1 MKLRKKNKEEFKMEN
16 LLKDT
21 VIQLLGIIIGG
32 CLAVAS
38 AYAGL
43 LVARATQKIKLE
55 IEKLNDET
63 QKKILDD
70 TLDRVDK
77 LLQTNIIAM
86 ENTVKKDML
95 ASIAD
100 GKIEKAELKTLA
112 DNVKN
117 NVLKQ
122 LGDDSVA
129 VLNNSLG
136 DVNGYL
142 EVKIEEILA
151 QIKAQ

>member
-1 MKLRKKNKEEFKMEN
+1 MEN

-21 VIQLLGIIIGG
+21 VVQLLGVIIGG
-32 CLAVAS
+32 CLAIVT
-38 AYAGL
+38 AYASL
-43 LVARATQKIKLE
+43 LIARATQKIKLE
-55 IEKLNDET
+55 IENLNDET
-63 QKKILDD
+63 QKKIFNDA
-70 TLDRVDK
+70 LDRVDS
-77 LLQTNIIAM
+77 LLQTNIVAM

-122 LGDDSVA
+122 LGDDSLA
-129 VLNNSLG
+129 VLNDSLG

>member
-1 MKLRKKNKEEFKMEN
+1 MEN

-21 VIQLLGIIIGG
+21 VVQLLGVIIGG
-32 CLAVAS
+32 CLAIAT

-43 LVARATQKIKLE
+43 LIARATQKIKLE

-63 QKKILDD
+63 QKKIFNDA
-70 TLDRVDK
+70 LDRVDS

-100 GKIEKAELKTLA
+100 GKIKKAELKTLA

-122 LGDDSVA
+122 LGDDSLA
-129 VLNNSLG
+129 VLNDSLG

>member
-1 MKLRKKNKEEFKMEN
+1 MEN

-21 VIQLLGIIIGG
+21 VVQLLGVIIGG
-32 CLAVAS
+32 CLAIIT

-43 LVARATQKIKLE
+43 LIARATQKIKLE
-55 IEKLNDET
+55 IENLNDET
-63 QKKILDD
+63 QKKIFNDA
-70 TLDRVDK
+70 LDRVDS
-77 LLQTNIIAM
+77 LLQTNIVAM

-122 LGDDSVA
+122 LGDDSLA
-129 VLNNSLG
+129 ALNDSLG

>member
-1 MKLRKKNKEEFKMEN
+1 MEN

-32 CLAVAS
+32 CLAVTS

-55 IEKLNDET
+55 IERLNDET
-63 QKKILDD
+63 QKRILND
-70 TLDRVDK
+70 TLDRVDN

-95 ASIAD
+95 AAIED
-100 GKIEKAELKTLA
+100 GKVEKAELKTLA

-122 LGDDSVA
+122 LGNDSLE

>member
-1 MKLRKKNKEEFKMEN
+1 MEN

-21 VIQLLGIIIGG
+21 VIQLLGVIIGG
-32 CLAVAS
+32 CLAIAT

-43 LVARATQKIKLE
+43 LIARATQKIKLE

-63 QKKILDD
+63 QKKIFNDA
-70 TLDRVDK
+70 LDRVDS
-77 LLQTNIIAM
+77 LLQTNIVAM

-112 DNVKN
+112 NNVKN

-122 LGDDSVA
+122 LGNDSLE

>member
-1 MKLRKKNKEEFKMEN
+1 MEN

-32 CLAVAS
+32 GLAVAS

-43 LVARATQKIKLE
+43 LIARATQKIKLE
-55 IEKLNDET
+55 IERLNDET
-63 QKKILDD
+63 QKKILND

-95 ASIAD
+95 DSIAD

-122 LGDDSVA
+122 LSDDSLA
-129 VLNNSLG
+129 VLNDSLG

>member
-1 MKLRKKNKEEFKMEN
+1 MEN

-21 VIQLLGIIIGG
+21 VIQLLGVIIGG
-32 CLAVAS
+32 CLAIVT

-43 LVARATQKIKLE
+43 LIARATQKIKLE

-63 QKKILDD
+63 QKKIFNDALDK
-70 TLDRVDK
+70 VDS
-77 LLQTNIIAM
+77 LLQTNIVAM

-112 DNVKN
+112 NNVKN

-122 LGDDSVA
+122 LGDDSLA
-129 VLNNSLG
+129 VLNDSLG

>member
-1 MKLRKKNKEEFKMEN
+1 MEN

-32 CLAVAS
+32 SLAVAS

-55 IEKLNDET
+55 IAKLDDET
-63 QKKILDD
+63 QKKILND
-70 TLDRVDK
+70 TLDRVDA
-77 LLQTNIIAM
+77 LLQTNIVAM

-95 ASIAD
+95 VAIAD
-100 GKIEKAELKTLA
+100 GKIEKSELKTLA

-122 LGDDSVA
+122 LGDDSLA

>member
-1 MKLRKKNKEEFKMEN
+1 MEN

-21 VIQLLGIIIGG
+21 VVQLLGVVIGG
-32 CLAVAS
+32 CLAIAT

-43 LVARATQKIKLE
+43 LIARATQKIKLE

-63 QKKILDD
+63 QKKIFNDA
-70 TLDRVDK
+70 LDRVDS

-122 LGDDSVA
+122 LGDDSLA

>member
-1 MKLRKKNKEEFKMEN
+1 MEN

-21 VIQLLGIIIGG
+21 VVQLLGVIIGG
-32 CLAVAS
+32 CLAIAT

-43 LVARATQKIKLE
+43 LIARATQKIKLE

-63 QKKILDD
+63 QKKIFNDA
-70 TLDRVDK
+70 LDRVDS
-77 LLQTNIIAM
+77 LLQTNIVAM

-122 LGDDSVA
+122 LGDDSLA
-129 VLNNSLG
+129 VLNDSLG

>member
-1 MKLRKKNKEEFKMEN
+1 MEN

-43 LVARATQKIKLE
+43 LIARVTQKIKLE
-55 IEKLNDET
+55 IERLNDET

-70 TLDRVDK
+70 TLDRVNN

-95 ASIAD
+95 DAIAD
-100 GKIEKAELKTLA
+100 GKIEKTELKTLA

-122 LGDDSVA
+122 LGDDSLA
-129 VLNNSLG
+129 VLNDSLG

>member
-1 MKLRKKNKEEFKMEN
+1 MEN

-38 AYAGL
+38 AYCGL

-55 IEKLNDET
+55 IERLNDET
-63 QKKILDD
+63 QKRILNDS
-70 TLDRVDK
+70 LDRVNS

-95 ASIAD
+95 VAIED
-100 GKIEKAELKTLA
+100 GKVEKAELKTLA

-122 LGDDSVA
+122 LGNDSLE

>member
-1 MKLRKKNKEEFKMEN
+1 MEN

-21 VIQLLGIIIGG
+21 VVQLLGVIIGG
-32 CLAVAS
+32 CLAIVT

-43 LVARATQKIKLE
+43 LIARATQKIKLE
-55 IEKLNDET
+55 IENLNDET
-63 QKKILDD
+63 QKKIFNDA
-70 TLDRVDK
+70 LDRVDS

-112 DNVKN
+112 NNVKN

-122 LGDDSVA
+122 LGDDSLE

-151 QIKAQ
+151 QIKVQ

>member
-1 MKLRKKNKEEFKMEN
+1 MEN

-38 AYAGL
+38 AYGSL

-63 QKKILDD
+63 QKKIFNDA
-70 TLDRVDK
+70 LDRVDS
-77 LLQTNIIAM
+77 LLQTNIVAM

-112 DNVKN
+112 NNVKN

-122 LGDDSVA
+122 LGDDSLA

>member
-1 MKLRKKNKEEFKMEN
+1 MEN

-21 VIQLLGIIIGG
+21 VIQLLGVIIGG
-32 CLAVAS
+32 CLAIVT

-43 LVARATQKIKLE
+43 LIARATQKIKLE

-63 QKKILDD
+63 QKKIFNDA
-70 TLDRVDK
+70 LDRVDS
-77 LLQTNIIAM
+77 LLQTNIVAM

-112 DNVKN
+112 NNVKN

-122 LGDDSVA
+122 LGDDSLA

>member
-1 MKLRKKNKEEFKMEN
+1 MEN

-21 VIQLLGIIIGG
+21 VVQLLGVIIGG
-32 CLAVAS
+32 CLAIAT

-43 LVARATQKIKLE
+43 LIARATQKIKLE

-122 LGDDSVA
+122 LGNDSLA
-129 VLNNSLG
+129 VLNDSLG

>member
-1 MKLRKKNKEEFKMEN
+1 MEN

-21 VIQLLGIIIGG
+21 VIQLLGVIIGG
-32 CLAVAS
+32 CLAIVT

-43 LVARATQKIKLE
+43 LIARATQKIKLE

-63 QKKILDD
+63 QKKIFNDA
-70 TLDRVDK
+70 LDRVDS
-77 LLQTNIIAM
+77 LLQTNIVAM

-112 DNVKN
+112 NNVKN

-122 LGDDSVA
+122 LGDDSLE

>member
-1 MKLRKKNKEEFKMEN
+1 MEI

-21 VIQLLGIIIGG
+21 IVQLLGVIIGG
-32 CLAVAS
+32 CLAIAT

-43 LVARATQKIKLE
+43 LIARATQKIKLE

-63 QKKILDD
+63 QKKIFNDA
-70 TLDRVDK
+70 LDRVDS
-77 LLQTNIIAM
+77 LLQTNIVAM

-122 LGDDSVA
+122 LGDDSLA
-129 VLNNSLG
+129 VLNDSLG

>member
-1 MKLRKKNKEEFKMEN
+1 MEN
-16 LLKDT
+16 VLKDT
-21 VIQLLGIIIGG
+21 VVQLLGIIIGG
-32 CLAVAS
+32 CLAIVT

-43 LVARATQKIKLE
+43 LIARATQKIKLE
-55 IEKLNDET
+55 IENLNDET
-63 QKKILDD
+63 QKKIFNDV
-70 TLDRVDK
+70 LDRVNS
-77 LLQTNIIAM
+77 LLQTNIVAM

-112 DNVKN
+112 NNVKN

-122 LGDDSVA
+122 LGDDSLE

>member
-1 MKLRKKNKEEFKMEN
+1 MEN

-21 VIQLLGIIIGG
+21 VIQLLGVIIGG
-32 CLAVAS
+32 CLAIAT

-43 LVARATQKIKLE
+43 LIARATQKIKLE

-63 QKKILDD
+63 QKKIFNDA
-70 TLDRVDK
+70 LDRVDS
-77 LLQTNIIAM
+77 LLQTNIVAM

-122 LGDDSVA
+122 LGDDSLA

>member
-1 MKLRKKNKEEFKMEN
+1 MEN

-21 VIQLLGIIIGG
+21 VVQLLGVIIGG
-32 CLAVAS
+32 CLAIAT

-43 LVARATQKIKLE
+43 LIARATQKIKLE

-95 ASIAD
+95 DAIAD
-100 GKIEKAELKTLA
+100 GKIEKTELKTLA

-122 LGDDSVA
+122 LGNDSLA
-129 VLNNSLG
+129 VLNDSLG

>member
-1 MKLRKKNKEEFKMEN
+1 MEN

-21 VIQLLGIIIGG
+21 IIQLLGIIIGG
-32 CLAVAS
+32 GLAVAS
-38 AYAGL
+38 AYTGL

-63 QKKILDD
+63 QKKILND
-70 TLDRVDK
+70 TLDRVDD

-95 ASIAD
+95 VAIAD
-100 GKIEKAELKTLA
+100 GKIEKTELKTLA

-122 LGDDSVA
+122 LGDDSLA

-151 QIKAQ
+151 QIKTQ

>member
-1 MKLRKKNKEEFKMEN
+1 MEN

-21 VIQLLGIIIGG
+21 VIQLLGVIIGG
-32 CLAVAS
+32 CLAIVT

-43 LVARATQKIKLE
+43 LIARATQKIKLE
-55 IEKLNDET
+55 IENLNDET
-63 QKKILDD
+63 QKKIFNDA
-70 TLDRVDK
+70 LDRVDS
-77 LLQTNIIAM
+77 LLQTNIVAM

-112 DNVKN
+112 NNVKN

-122 LGDDSVA
+122 LGNDSLE

>member
-1 MKLRKKNKEEFKMEN
+1 MEN

-21 VIQLLGIIIGG
+21 VVQLLGVIIGG
-32 CLAVAS
+32 CLAIAT

-43 LVARATQKIKLE
+43 LIARATQKIKLE

-63 QKKILDD
+63 QKKIFNDA
-70 TLDRVDK
+70 LDRVDS
-77 LLQTNIIAM
+77 LLQTNIVAM

-112 DNVKN
+112 NNVKN

-122 LGDDSVA
+122 LGDDSLA
-129 VLNNSLG
+129 VLNDSLG

>member
-1 MKLRKKNKEEFKMEN
+1 MEN

-38 AYAGL
+38 AYASL
-43 LVARATQKIKLE
+43 LVVRATQKIKLE
-55 IEKLNDET
+55 IERLNDET
-63 QKKILDD
+63 QKKILND
-70 TLDRVDK
+70 TLDRVDN

-95 ASIAD
+95 SSIAD

-122 LGDDSVA
+122 LSEDSLA
-129 VLNNSLG
+129 VLNDSLG

>member
-1 MKLRKKNKEEFKMEN
+1 MEN

-21 VIQLLGIIIGG
+21 VVQLLGVIIGG
-32 CLAVAS
+32 CLAIAT

-43 LVARATQKIKLE
+43 LIARATQKIKLE

-63 QKKILDD
+63 QKKIFNDA
-70 TLDRVDK
+70 LDRVDS
-77 LLQTNIIAM
+77 LLQTNIVAM

-112 DNVKN
+112 KNVKN

-122 LGDDSVA
+122 LGDDSLA
-129 VLNNSLG
+129 VLNDSLG

>member
-1 MKLRKKNKEEFKMEN
+1 MEN

-32 CLAVAS
+32 CLAVVT

-43 LVARATQKIKLE
+43 LIARATQKIKLE
-55 IEKLNDET
+55 IENLNDET
-63 QKKILDD
+63 QKKIFNDA
-70 TLDRVDK
+70 LDRVNS
-77 LLQTNIIAM
+77 LLQTNIVAM

-95 ASIAD
+95 DSIAD

-122 LGDDSVA
+122 LGDDSLV
-129 VLNNSLG
+129 VLNDSLG

>member
-1 MKLRKKNKEEFKMEN
+1 MEN

-21 VIQLLGIIIGG
+21 VVQLLGVIIGG
-32 CLAVAS
+32 CLAIVT

-43 LVARATQKIKLE
+43 LIARATQKIKLE

-63 QKKILDD
+63 QKKIFNDA
-70 TLDRVDK
+70 LDRVDS
-77 LLQTNIIAM
+77 LLQTNIVAM

-112 DNVKN
+112 NNVKN

-122 LGDDSVA
+122 LGDDSLE

>member
-1 MKLRKKNKEEFKMEN
+1 MEN

-32 CLAVAS
+32 SLAVAS

-55 IEKLNDET
+55 ITKLDDET
-63 QKKILDD
+63 QKKILND
-70 TLDRVDK
+70 TLDRVDA

-95 ASIAD
+95 AAIAD
-100 GKIEKAELKTLA
+100 GKIEKSELKTLA

-122 LGDDSVA
+122 LGNDSLA

>member
-1 MKLRKKNKEEFKMEN
+1 MEN

-38 AYAGL
+38 AYCGL

-55 IEKLNDET
+55 IERLNDET
-63 QKKILDD
+63 QKRILND
-70 TLDRVDK
+70 TLDRVDN

-95 ASIAD
+95 VAIED
-100 GKIEKAELKTLA
+100 GKVEKAELKTLA
-112 DNVKN
+112 NNVKN

-122 LGDDSVA
+122 LGNDSLE

>member
-1 MKLRKKNKEEFKMEN
+1 MEI

-21 VIQLLGIIIGG
+21 VVQLLGVIIGG
-32 CLAVAS
+32 CLAIAT

-43 LVARATQKIKLE
+43 LIARATQKIKLE

-63 QKKILDD
+63 QKKIFNDA
-70 TLDRVDK
+70 LDRVDS
-77 LLQTNIIAM
+77 LLQTNIVAM

-122 LGDDSVA
+122 LGDDSLA
-129 VLNNSLG
+129 VLNDSLG

>member
-1 MKLRKKNKEEFKMEN
+1 MEN

-21 VIQLLGIIIGG
+21 VVQLLGVIIGG
-32 CLAVAS
+32 CLAIIT

-43 LVARATQKIKLE
+43 LIARATQKIKLE
-55 IEKLNDET
+55 IENLNDET
-63 QKKILDD
+63 QKKIFNDA
-70 TLDRVDK
+70 LDRVDS
-77 LLQTNIIAM
+77 LLQTNIVAM

-122 LGDDSVA
+122 LGDDSLA
-129 VLNNSLG
+129 VLNDSLG

>member
-1 MKLRKKNKEEFKMEN
+1 MEN

-38 AYAGL
+38 AYGGL

-55 IEKLNDET
+55 IENLNDET
-63 QKKILDD
+63 QKKIFNDA
-70 TLDRVDK
+70 LDRVDS
-77 LLQTNIIAM
+77 LLQTNIVAM

-112 DNVKN
+112 NNVKN

-122 LGDDSVA
+122 LGDDSLA
-129 VLNNSLG
+129 VLNDSLG

>member
-1 MKLRKKNKEEFKMEN
+1 MEN

-21 VIQLLGIIIGG
+21 VVQLLGVIIGG
-32 CLAVAS
+32 CLAIVT

-43 LVARATQKIKLE
+43 LIARATQKIKLE
-55 IEKLNDET
+55 IENLNDET
-63 QKKILDD
+63 QKKIFNDA
-70 TLDRVDK
+70 LDRVNS
-77 LLQTNIIAM
+77 LLQTNIVAM

-122 LGDDSVA
+122 LGDDSLA
-129 VLNNSLG
+129 VLNDSLG

>member
-1 MKLRKKNKEEFKMEN
+1 MEN

-21 VIQLLGIIIGG
+21 AIQLLGVIIGG
-32 CLAVAS
+32 CLAIAT

-43 LVARATQKIKLE
+43 LIARATQKIKLE
-55 IEKLNDET
+55 IENLNDET
-63 QKKILDD
+63 QKKIFNDA
-70 TLDRVDK
+70 LDRVDS
-77 LLQTNIIAM
+77 LLQTNIVAM

-112 DNVKN
+112 NNVKN

-122 LGDDSVA
+122 LGDDSLA
-129 VLNNSLG
+129 VLNDSLG

>member
-1 MKLRKKNKEEFKMEN
+1 MEN

-21 VIQLLGIIIGG
+21 VIQLLGVIIGG
-32 CLAVAS
+32 CLAIAT

-43 LVARATQKIKLE
+43 LIARATKKIKLE

-63 QKKILDD
+63 QKKIFNDA
-70 TLDRVDK
+70 LDRVDS

-112 DNVKN
+112 NNVKN

-122 LGDDSVA
+122 LGDDSLA
-129 VLNNSLG
+129 VLNDSLG

>member
-1 MKLRKKNKEEFKMEN
+1 MEN

-21 VIQLLGIIIGG
+21 VVQLLGVIIGG
-32 CLAVAS
+32 CLAIAT

-43 LVARATQKIKLE
+43 LIARATQKIKLE

-63 QKKILDD
+63 QKKIFNDA
-70 TLDRVDK
+70 LDRVDS
-77 LLQTNIIAM
+77 LLQTNIVAM

-100 GKIEKAELKTLA
+100 GKIEKDELKTLA

-122 LGDDSVA
+122 LSEDSLA
-129 VLNNSLG
+129 VLNDSLG

>member
-1 MKLRKKNKEEFKMEN
+1 MEN

-21 VIQLLGIIIGG
+21 VIQLLGVIIGG
-32 CLAVAS
+32 CLAIAT

-43 LVARATQKIKLE
+43 LIARATQKIKLE
-55 IEKLNDET
+55 IENLNDET
-63 QKKILDD
+63 QKKIFNDA
-70 TLDRVDK
+70 LDRVDS

-95 ASIAD
+95 ATIAD

-122 LGDDSVA
+122 LGDDSLA

-142 EVKIEEILA
+142 EVKIEEIFH
-151 QIKAQ
+151 